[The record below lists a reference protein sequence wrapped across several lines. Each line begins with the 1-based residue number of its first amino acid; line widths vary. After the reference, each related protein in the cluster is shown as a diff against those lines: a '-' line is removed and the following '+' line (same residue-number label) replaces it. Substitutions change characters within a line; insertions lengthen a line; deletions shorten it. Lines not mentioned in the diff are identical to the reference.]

1 MAKLSD
7 RLRAQGSRA
16 LGRQTW
22 PVDPRPRIVPSKKRP
37 TRSAAQQAL
46 RAVRQESQDR

>member
-1 MAKLSD
+1 MPKLSK
-7 RLRAQGSRA
+7 RLRQHGSRA

-22 PVDPRPRIVPSKKRP
+22 PVDPRPRIVPSKKHP
-37 TRSAAQQAL
+37 TRSAAQQGL